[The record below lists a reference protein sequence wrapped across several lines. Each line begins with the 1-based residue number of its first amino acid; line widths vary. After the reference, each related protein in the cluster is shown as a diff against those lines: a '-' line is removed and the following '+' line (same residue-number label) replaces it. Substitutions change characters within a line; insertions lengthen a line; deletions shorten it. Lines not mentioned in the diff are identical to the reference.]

1 MEKDLI
7 IFLENIYTSNLL
19 KLFDARG
26 LTSIQMAF
34 YNYFYKNNS
43 DRFDWIMFID
53 FDEYINFRENNNL
66 ESYLYHKRFEKCQS
80 ILLNWIIYDDNDLI
94 KYDKRPLIERF
105 TRQKKETNIGK
116 AIVRGGINNLLI
128 PTSMNPGINIK
139 YFCNS
144 NGKRIFP
151 NDFFYRKFENN
162 SLAYIKHFY
171 TKTAEEFCNKINKG
185 DIHYNIDNIL
195 YKAIQN
201 EKIKEFYRINKPNEE
216 KIKILNKCINI

>member
-1 MEKDLI
+1 
-7 IFLENIYTSNLL
+7 
-19 KLFDARG
+19 
-26 LTSIQMAF
+26 
-34 YNYFYKNNS
+34 
-43 DRFDWIMFID
+43 
-53 FDEYINFRENNNL
+53 
-66 ESYLYHKRFEKCQS
+66 
-80 ILLNWIIYDDNDLI
+80 
-94 KYDKRPLIERF
+94 
-105 TRQKKETNIGK
+105 
-116 AIVRGGINNLLI
+116 
-128 PTSMNPGINIK
+128 MNPGINIK

-216 KIKILNKCINI
+216 KIKILNKCIII